1 LNNRI
6 ILLEIMLFAL
16 ANNANAFPLNG
27 GNGEVN
33 AAVLGTYRSTND
45 MIILDINSTDRIDV
59 VELVDVDDKF
69 YAAEKQNTRRV
80 GDIDDNSLVSWRTLY
95 CFNNV
100 PQDMEIKK
108 VKITP
113 SNGDPFPIDWEGVP
127 EIKSTPLSMKF
138 FGLSVNTERNI
149 TAEVLGGLSK
159 TKRGIEDILGK
170 LSGEKVSDETERN
183 TDDVSEEISLNQ
195 WIADVMITNT
205 GTTRLDVKI
214 TDFSI
219 IDQFDFSY
227 SAEGNETKKLM
238 EKEPMRIPIKF
249 ENISKLSRP
258 IYLVYKPSNIRLD
271 ISSWA

>member
-1 LNNRI
+1 
-6 ILLEIMLFAL
+6 MLFAL

-33 AAVLGTYRSTND
+33 ATVVGTYRSAND
-45 MIILDINSTDRIDV
+45 MIILDIISNDRIDV
-59 VELVDVDDKF
+59 VELVDADDKY
-69 YAAEKQNTRRV
+69 YAAEEQNIRRV
-80 GDIDDNSLVSWRTLY
+80 GNIDDNTQGSWRTLY

-113 SNGDPFPIDWEGVP
+113 SNGDPFSIDWEGVP
-127 EIKSTPLSMKF
+127 EVKSTPLSMKF
-138 FGLSVNTERNI
+138 FGLSVNTKSNI
-149 TAEVLGGLSK
+149 TAELVGGI
-159 TKRGIEDILGK
+159 KRGAEKIWYTV
-170 LSGEKVSDETERN
+170 SGEKISDETERN
-183 TDDVSEEISLNQ
+183 TDDVSEEVSLNQ
-195 WIADVMITNT
+195 WIADVKITNT
-205 GTTRLDVKI
+205 GTTRLDIKN

-227 SAEGNETKKLM
+227 LAEGNETKKLM
-238 EKEPMRIPIKF
+238 ENEPMRISIEF

-271 ISSWA
+271 ISSWAIG

>member
-1 LNNRI
+1 MNNRI
-6 ILLEIMLFAL
+6 ILLGIMLFAL
-16 ANNANAFPLNG
+16 ANSANAFPLNG

-33 AAVLGTYRSTND
+33 ADVLGTYRSTND

-59 VELVDVDDKF
+59 VELVDADDKY

-80 GDIDDNSLVSWRTLY
+80 GNIDDNTQVSLRTLY

-108 VKITP
+108 IKITP
-113 SNGDPFPIDWEGVP
+113 SNGDPFTIDWEGFP

-138 FGLSVNTERNI
+138 FGVSVNKGRNI
-149 TAEVLGGLSK
+149 TADVLVGLSK
-159 TKRGIEDILGK
+159 AKRGIEKIWYT
-170 LSGEKVSDETERN
+170 VSDETERN
-183 TDDVSEEISLNQ
+183 TDDFSEEVSLNQ
-195 WIADVMITNT
+195 WIADVKITNT
-205 GTTRLDVKI
+205 GTTRLDIKN

-227 SAEGNETKKLM
+227 LAEGNETKKLM
-238 EKEPMRIPIKF
+238 ENEPMRISIKF

-271 ISSWA
+271 IASWA